1 MPITINGSGTVTGLS
16 AGGLPDASVTDDDLA
31 TSLDFS
37 GHTVTGLPAGGKILK
52 VQSTPMS
59 VASSSY
65 SSYSSY
71 TDTGVTASF
80 TPTDAT
86 SSVLVN
92 LAMVT
97 HCDAST
103 SMTHVG
109 FFYRLMRSI
118 NGGAYAEV
126 EAWEEG
132 AVIRAY
138 TSSGT
143 AQWAGPCLFSYLDS
157 PNTTSAITYK
167 IQVRNSSGGYSSW
180 GTDKTHVW
188 TFMEVAA

>member
-65 SSYSSY
+65 SSYTSY

-86 SSVLVN
+86 SKVLIS
-92 LAMVT
+92 LSMMT
-97 HCDAST
+97 HCDAS
-103 SMTHVG
+103 SSLTHVD
-109 FFYRLMRSI
+109 FYYRLMRSI
-118 NGGAYAEV
+118 SGGAYTEL
-126 EAWEEG
+126 EEYR
-132 AVIRAY
+132 ALIRAY
-138 TSSGT
+138 TNSGT
-143 AQWAGPCLFSYLDS
+143 AQWGGQCFYTFLDTPS
-157 PNTTSAITYK
+157 TTSAITYK
-167 IQVRNSSGGYSSW
+167 IQVKNTTGGYSSW
-180 GTDKTHVW
+180 GTNKTHTW
-188 TFMEVAA
+188 NFLEVAA